1 MPPRCNETG
10 MIGQQINLYLP
21 IFRGE
26 RQPFSAQTLL
36 YALAGVAVVLM
47 LYYGYASWSLG
58 PVKKELASA
67 QQRHGM
73 ALKRLEELG
82 QQAQANQKDAA
93 LEQEVARL
101 DAERG
106 AKQQALANI
115 TGGGLGNTR
124 GFSAQIEGLARQ
136 RVEGVWLTNIVISQ
150 GGADFALN
158 GGALAPELVPVL
170 LQALGKEPVFKGME
184 FKTLLLERSEQQP
197 AWINFTLRTGNT
209 ASAGQAALTAGA
221 G

>member
-1 MPPRCNETG
+1 MAS
-10 MIGQQINLYLP
+10 QQINLYLP

-36 YALAGVAVVLM
+36 YALGGVAVALM

-67 QQRHGM
+67 QQQHSD
-73 ALKRLEELG
+73 ALKRLEALG

-101 DAERG
+101 SAERD
-106 AKQQALANI
+106 AKQQVLNNL
-115 TGGGLGNTR
+115 TGGGLGNTK
-124 GFSAQIEGLARQ
+124 GFSAQIEGLARR
-136 RVEGVWLTNIVISQ
+136 RVDGVWLTNITISE
-150 GGADFALN
+150 GGASFALN
-158 GGALAPELVPVL
+158 GGTLAPELVPVL
-170 LQALGKEPVFKGME
+170 LQALGKEPVFKGVE
-184 FKTLLLERSEQQP
+184 FKTLLMERSEKEP
-197 AWINFTLRTGNT
+197 GRVNFTLRTGDT
-209 ASAGQAALTAGA
+209 APAEQGASPPPADGA